1 MFLCLKN
8 QDRKTE
14 IIQPQKQTTQPAPCK
29 SLAKWLYMRIKRCFP
44 QSAATD
50 KTTKA
55 HNQQHIKICLSE
67 KMTTPTG
74 FLPNVKSPYPIRL

>member
-8 QDRKTE
+8 QGRKTE
-14 IIQPQKQTTQPAPCK
+14 IIQPQKQTTQ
-29 SLAKWLYMRIKRCFP
+29 LALCESQTKWSCMRIKRCFP

-55 HNQQHIKICLSE
+55 HNQQHIIVCLS
-67 KMTTPTG
+67 
-74 FLPNVKSPYPIRL
+74 